1 MGIRL
6 VFYFILQ
13 LPWLIQPATSEA
25 SRASTCE
32 EICGDVPLPF
42 PFGIEPGC
50 YNSSWFSVTCNE
62 TVNGPK
68 PFISRINLELLGK
81 FWPDD
86 NVITVNNPV
95 TYLNCGDKG
104 NNGTTSSVSVNLTG
118 TPFFFSSKF
127 NDFGSVGCG
136 NLVFVSRNIRS
147 EPILGSCLQQRCGE
161 LTTKL
166 SGCQDIIKENLTS
179 YTASMVEVIN
189 PGSKRCTSAFMFD
202 SSQLKSS
209 DLDPQ
214 FPYNISIDTTHV
226 PATLQ
231 WKPITCDLEAE
242 LCLEVEQAERRRY
255 TPPLVQSPALPLPY
269 EGGCD
274 ERCGNVEIPFPFGIK
289 VGCYMNNAFR
299 VTCNETINGPTPFIS
314 SINLRLLQVSFYESV
329 ALINN
334 PITHFRCLNEDQTN
348 VVRLNLTGTPFL
360 FSDVFNRFV
369 SFGCGCATFLSN
381 STNDNPDHGYCLL
394 SRCGTNVAAKL
405 SCSSGIPSGLS
416 SFAVT
421 VTPIYPSNGNNQSCG
436 SAFVVDERYIDS
448 LGKTIPYR
456 NGTSNWTLL
465 NVPTTLQWGTH
476 VRGLCE
482 LIEGSNIFCR
492 SDGEYCWTSL
502 SQTHLCVCTSD
513 PYVDSDDVCQEA
525 GKCQDLKYKYCY
537 MLCFNA
543 PGNNCLSS
551 CPVGYEYIQD
561 MCKPVSPSIVAKEPK
576 RSHNVPIIVGCS
588 TSIGTIFLPLST
600 WHLLKL
606 VERRKDMKQK
616 QKYFKRN
623 GGLLLQQRFST
634 DEGNVE
640 RLKLFTSNELTNA
653 TDYYNENRILG
664 QGGQGI
670 VYKGM
675 LTDGRQKPIS
685 SGQSEE
691 VAISLVNFFLQS
703 MKENSLLNIVDPL
716 VRNDGPEEKIVA
728 IAKLAKRCLNLN
740 GKKRP
745 TMRQVALELGWIRSS
760 EEANVIQQSADE
772 DSDTDEMIEVPGIA
786 SCSTSGSILNNS
798 VTLALDASL

>member
-1 MGIRL
+1 
-6 VFYFILQ
+6 
-13 LPWLIQPATSEA
+13 
-25 SRASTCE
+25 
-32 EICGDVPLPF
+32 
-42 PFGIEPGC
+42 
-50 YNSSWFSVTCNE
+50 
-62 TVNGPK
+62 
-68 PFISRINLELLGK
+68 
-81 FWPDD
+81 
-86 NVITVNNPV
+86 
-95 TYLNCGDKG
+95 
-104 NNGTTSSVSVNLTG
+104 
-118 TPFFFSSKF
+118 
-127 NDFGSVGCG
+127 
-136 NLVFVSRNIRS
+136 
-147 EPILGSCLQQRCGE
+147 
-161 LTTKL
+161 
-166 SGCQDIIKENLTS
+166 
-179 YTASMVEVIN
+179 MVEVIN

-202 SSQLKSS
+202 SSRLKSS

-231 WKPITCDLEAE
+231 WNPITCDLEAE
-242 LCLEVEQAERRRY
+242 LCLEVEQAEHRRY

-299 VTCNETINGPTPFIS
+299 VTCNETIDGPIPFIS
-314 SINLRLLQVSFYESV
+314 SINLQLLQVSIYESV

-334 PITHFRCLNEDQTN
+334 PITHFRCLHEDQTN

-381 STNDNPDHGYCLL
+381 STDDNPDPGYCLL
-394 SRCGTNVAAKL
+394 SRCGTDVAAKL
-405 SCSSGIPSGLS
+405 SCSSSIPSGLS

-448 LGKTIPYR
+448 LEKTIPYR
-456 NGTSNWTLL
+456 NDTSNWTLL

-502 SQTHLCVCTSD
+502 SQTHLCVCTTD
-513 PYVDSDDVCQEA
+513 PYVDSDDVCQ
-525 GKCQDLKYKYCY
+525 G
-537 MLCFNA
+537 
-543 PGNNCLSS
+543 
-551 CPVGYEYIQD
+551 
-561 MCKPVSPSIVAKEPK
+561 
-576 RSHNVPIIVGCS
+576 
-588 TSIGTIFLPLST
+588 
-600 WHLLKL
+600 
-606 VERRKDMKQK
+606 
-616 QKYFKRN
+616 
-623 GGLLLQQRFST
+623 
-634 DEGNVE
+634 
-640 RLKLFTSNELTNA
+640 
-653 TDYYNENRILG
+653 
-664 QGGQGI
+664 
-670 VYKGM
+670 
-675 LTDGRQKPIS
+675 QKPIS
-685 SGQSEE
+685 SGQSDE

-772 DSDTDEMIEVPGIA
+772 DSDIDDMIEVSGIT